1 MNAINFVVISRRS
14 IRAAITQVVLEG
26 SVVQLNRELNRAL
39 NRALNRELNPFFV
52 EPALVNKTPVALIY
66 TAMGI

>member
-14 IRAAITQVVLEG
+14 IRATITQVVLEG
-26 SVVQLNRELNRAL
+26 SVVQLNREL

>member
-1 MNAINFVVISRRS
+1 MPS
-14 IRAAITQVVLEG
+14 ILWSSVEEVSERLLLEG

>member
-14 IRAAITQVVLEG
+14 IRATITQVVLEG

-39 NRALNRELNPFFV
+39 NRELNPFFV
-52 EPALVNKTPVALIY
+52 EPALVNKRPVALIY

>member
-1 MNAINFVVISRRS
+1 MNAISCAVISRRS

-26 SVVQLNRELNRAL
+26 SVVQLNRELNQEL
-39 NRALNRELNPFFV
+39 NQELNPFFV

>member
-26 SVVQLNRELNRAL
+26 SVVQLNRELNR
-39 NRALNRELNPFFV
+39 ELNPFFV
-52 EPALVNKTPVALIY
+52 ESALVNKRPVALIY

>member
-39 NRALNRELNPFFV
+39 NRELNPFFV

>member
-26 SVVQLNRELNRAL
+26 SVVQLNRELNQEL
-39 NRALNRELNPFFV
+39 NQELNPFFV